1 MRNGAVE
8 MAGGAAASGPWQRAA
23 TPSPRERILQAAM
36 ELVAASDGNPVSTRQ
51 ITEKAGVTAPTLYHH
66 FGDKD
71 GLMEAVVARGFEE
84 FIQREGSIERTASP
98 IEDVKRLWDVHVQF
112 GVTHAQLYMLMFGN
126 AGQSRR
132 PAVVV
137 EAERLL
143 EAELTRLALAGQ
155 LGVRPVDAARAVLAS
170 NIGVTLMLIAE
181 STAGAAA
188 GGTQSASAL
197 SVQTRDAVL
206 RSVLTDPTLIDTP
219 RAGAA
224 AGQDGQP
231 SYVAAAIALNATLQ
245 SSHPDQLS
253 GTEMKLFLEWLHRL
267 STAPSAGPPA
277 PPAAPPA
284 GQPARPP
291 TGRHRN
297 DRTS

>member
-1 MRNGAVE
+1 MRKGAVE
-8 MAGGAAASGPWQRAA
+8 VAGGAAADGPQQRAA
-23 TPSPRERILQAAM
+23 APSPRERILQAAM
-36 ELVAASDGNPVSTRQ
+36 ELVAASDGNAVSTRQ
-51 ITEKAGVTAPTLYHH
+51 ITERAGVTAPTLYHH

-84 FIQREGSIERTASP
+84 FIRSEGSIEHTDAP

-112 GVTHAQLYMLMFGN
+112 GVTHAQLYLLMFGN
-126 AGQSRR
+126 AGPSRR
-132 PAVVV
+132 PGVVV

-143 EAELTRLALAGQ
+143 EAELTRLAVAGHLA
-155 LGVRPVDAARAVLAS
+155 VRPVEAARAVLAS
-170 NIGVTLMLIAE
+170 NIGVTLMLIADADGD
-181 STAGAAA
+181 SAARDAAA
-188 GGTQSASAL
+188 GDTSPAAAEPLSASAL

-206 RSVLTDPTLIDTP
+206 RSVLTDPALVDTP
-219 RAGAA
+219 RAGAP

-267 STAPSAGPPA
+267 SSA
-277 PPAAPPA
+277 PAAPP
-284 GQPARPP
+284 
-291 TGRHRN
+291 GRRT

>member
-1 MRNGAVE
+1 MRKGAVE
-8 MAGGAAASGPWQRAA
+8 VAGDAAADRLQQRAA
-23 TPSPRERILQAAM
+23 TPSPRERILRAAM
-36 ELVAASDGNPVSTRQ
+36 ELVATSEGNTVSTRQ
-51 ITEKAGVTAPTLYHH
+51 ITERAGVTAPTLYHH

-84 FIQREGSIERTASP
+84 FIRSEGSIERTDAP

-112 GVTHAQLYMLMFGN
+112 GVTHAQLYLLMFGN
-126 AGQSRR
+126 AGPSRR
-132 PAVVV
+132 PGVVV

-155 LGVRPVDAARAVLAS
+155 LAVRPVEAARAVLAS
-170 NIGVTLMLIAE
+170 NIGVTLMLIAD
-181 STAGAAA
+181 AGAGAGDVSPAA
-188 GGTQSASAL
+188 AEPLATSAL

-206 RSVLTDPTLIDTP
+206 RSVLTDPTLVDTP
-219 RAGAA
+219 RAGAPA
-224 AGQDGQP
+224 SQDGQP

-267 STAPSAGPPA
+267 SSA
-277 PPAAPPA
+277 PAAPP
-284 GQPARPP
+284 GPR
-291 TGRHRN
+291 T

>member
-1 MRNGAVE
+1 MRKGAVE
-8 MAGGAAASGPWQRAA
+8 VAGDAAADGLQQRAA

-36 ELVAASDGNPVSTRQ
+36 ELVAASEGNTVSTRQ
-51 ITEKAGVTAPTLYHH
+51 ITERAGVTAPTLYHH

-84 FIQREGSIERTASP
+84 FIRSEGSIERTDAP

-112 GVTHAQLYMLMFGN
+112 GVTHAQLYLLMFGN
-126 AGQSRR
+126 AGPSRR
-132 PAVVV
+132 PGVVV

-155 LGVRPVDAARAVLAS
+155 LAVRPVEAARAVLAS
-170 NIGVTLMLIAE
+170 NIGVTLMLIAD
-181 STAGAAA
+181 AGAGAGDVSPAA
-188 GGTQSASAL
+188 AEPLSASAL

-206 RSVLTDPTLIDTP
+206 RSVLTDPTLVDTP
-219 RAGAA
+219 RAGAP

-267 STAPSAGPPA
+267 SSA
-277 PPAAPPA
+277 PAAPP
-284 GQPARPP
+284 
-291 TGRHRN
+291 GRRT

>member
-1 MRNGAVE
+1 MRKGAVE
-8 MAGGAAASGPWQRAA
+8 VAGDAAADGLQHRAA
-23 TPSPRERILQAAM
+23 TPSPRERILRAAM
-36 ELVAASDGNPVSTRQ
+36 ELVATSEGNTVSTRQ
-51 ITEKAGVTAPTLYHH
+51 ITERAGVTAPTLYHH

-84 FIQREGSIERTASP
+84 FIRSEGSIERTDAP

-112 GVTHAQLYMLMFGN
+112 GVTHAQLYLLMFGN
-126 AGQSRR
+126 AGPSRR
-132 PAVVV
+132 PGVVV

-155 LGVRPVDAARAVLAS
+155 LAVRPVEAARAVLAS
-170 NIGVTLMLIAE
+170 NIGVTLMLIAD
-181 STAGAAA
+181 AGAGAGDVSPAA
-188 GGTQSASAL
+188 AEPLATSAL

-206 RSVLTDPTLIDTP
+206 RSVLTDPTLVDTP
-219 RAGAA
+219 RAGAPA
-224 AGQDGQP
+224 SQDGQP

-267 STAPSAGPPA
+267 SSA
-277 PPAAPPA
+277 PAAPP
-284 GQPARPP
+284 GPR
-291 TGRHRN
+291 T

>member
-1 MRNGAVE
+1 MRKGAVE
-8 MAGGAAASGPWQRAA
+8 VAGDAAADRLQQRAA
-23 TPSPRERILQAAM
+23 TPSPRERILRAAM
-36 ELVAASDGNPVSTRQ
+36 ELVAASEGNTVSTRQ
-51 ITEKAGVTAPTLYHH
+51 ITERAGVTAPTLYHH

-84 FIQREGSIERTASP
+84 FIRSEGSIERTDAP

-112 GVTHAQLYMLMFGN
+112 GVTHAQLYLLMFGN
-126 AGQSRR
+126 AGPSRR
-132 PAVVV
+132 PGVVV

-155 LGVRPVDAARAVLAS
+155 LAVRPVEAARAVLAS
-170 NIGVTLMLIAE
+170 NIGVTLMLIAD
-181 STAGAAA
+181 AGAGAGDVSPAA
-188 GGTQSASAL
+188 AEPLATSAL

-206 RSVLTDPTLIDTP
+206 RSVLTDPTLVDTP
-219 RAGAA
+219 RAGAPA
-224 AGQDGQP
+224 SQDGQP

-267 STAPSAGPPA
+267 SSA
-277 PPAAPPA
+277 PAAPP
-284 GQPARPP
+284 GPR
-291 TGRHRN
+291 T

>member
-1 MRNGAVE
+1 MRKGAVE
-8 MAGGAAASGPWQRAA
+8 VAGDAAAEKLQQRAA

-36 ELVAASDGNPVSTRQ
+36 ELVAASDGNTVSTRQ
-51 ITEKAGVTAPTLYHH
+51 ITERAGVTAPTLYHH

-84 FIQREGSIERTASP
+84 FIRSEGSIERTDAP

-112 GVTHAQLYMLMFGN
+112 GVTHAQLYLLMFGN
-126 AGQSRR
+126 AGPSRR
-132 PAVVV
+132 PGVVV

-143 EAELTRLALAGQ
+143 EAELTRLAVAGQ
-155 LGVRPVDAARAVLAS
+155 LAVRPVEAARAVLAS
-170 NIGVTLMLIAE
+170 NIGVTLMLIADT
-181 STAGAAA
+181 TADSGDTLSDGFGRPA
-188 GGTQSASAL
+188 SASAL

-206 RSVLTDPTLIDTP
+206 RSVLTDPTLVDIR
-219 RAGAA
+219 RAGAP
-224 AGQDGQP
+224 AGEDGQP

-267 STAPSAGPPA
+267 SSAPDA
-277 PPAAPPA
+277 PP
-284 GQPARPP
+284 
-291 TGRHRN
+291 GRRT

>member
-1 MRNGAVE
+1 MRD
-8 MAGGAAASGPWQRAA
+8 GAAEVAGDAVGGKPQQRPAVS
-23 TPSPRERILQAAM
+23 SPRERLLQAAV
-36 ELVAASDGNPVSTRQ
+36 ELVAASGGNPVSTRQ
-51 ITEKAGVTAPTLYHH
+51 ITERAGVTAPTLYHH

-84 FIQREGSIERTASP
+84 FIRSEGSVERTELP

-126 AGQSRR
+126 GGPSRR

-143 EAELTRLALAGQ
+143 EAELNRLAARGQ
-155 LGVRPVDAARAVLAS
+155 LAVRPVEAARAVLAS
-170 NIGVTLMLIAE
+170 NIGVTLMLIAD
-181 STAGAAA
+181 STAPSGLPSGNGSQRPAEPL
-188 GGTQSASAL
+188 SASAL
-197 SVQTRDAVL
+197 SVQTRNAVL
-206 RSVLTDPTLIDTP
+206 RSVLTDPTIVDTP
-219 RAGAA
+219 RAGAP
-224 AGQDGQP
+224 AGEDGQP

-267 STAPSAGPPA
+267 SNAPAAPSAE
-277 PPAAPPA
+277 
-284 GQPARPP
+284 RR
-291 TGRHRN
+291 T

>member
-1 MRNGAVE
+1 MRKEAVE
-8 MAGGAAASGPWQRAA
+8 VAGDAAAERLQQRAA

-36 ELVAASDGNPVSTRQ
+36 ELVAASDGTAVSTRQ
-51 ITEKAGVTAPTLYHH
+51 ITERAGVTAPTLYHH

-84 FIQREGSIERTASP
+84 FIRSEGSIERTDAP

-112 GVTHAQLYMLMFGN
+112 GVTHAQLYLLMFGN
-126 AGQSRR
+126 AGPSRR
-132 PAVVV
+132 PGVVV

-143 EAELTRLALAGQ
+143 EAELTRLAVAGQ
-155 LGVRPVDAARAVLAS
+155 LAVRPMEAARAVLAS
-170 NIGVTLMLIAE
+170 NIGVTLMLIADT
-181 STAGAAA
+181 TAG
-188 GGTQSASAL
+188 GGDTPSDGPGRPVSASAL

-206 RSVLTDPTLIDTP
+206 RSVLTDPTLVDAP
-219 RAGAA
+219 HAGAA

-267 STAPSAGPPA
+267 SSAPDA
-277 PPAAPPA
+277 PP
-284 GQPARPP
+284 
-291 TGRHRN
+291 GRRT

>member
-1 MRNGAVE
+1 
-8 MAGGAAASGPWQRAA
+8 MAGDAAAEKLQQRAA
-23 TPSPRERILQAAM
+23 APSPRERILQAAM
-36 ELVAASDGNPVSTRQ
+36 ELVAASDGNTVSTRQ
-51 ITEKAGVTAPTLYHH
+51 ITERAGVTAPTLYHH

-84 FIQREGSIERTASP
+84 FIRSEGSIERTDAP

-112 GVTHAQLYMLMFGN
+112 GVTHAQLYLLMFGN
-126 AGQSRR
+126 AGPSRR
-132 PAVVV
+132 PGVVV

-143 EAELTRLALAGQ
+143 EAELTRLAVAGQ
-155 LGVRPVDAARAVLAS
+155 LAVRPVEAARAVLAS
-170 NIGVTLMLIAE
+170 NIGVTLMLIADT
-181 STAGAAA
+181 TAGS
-188 GGTQSASAL
+188 GDTSSDGPGRPVSASAL

-206 RSVLTDPTLIDTP
+206 RSVLTDPTLVDIP
-219 RAGAA
+219 RAGAP

-267 STAPSAGPPA
+267 SSAPDA
-277 PPAAPPA
+277 PP
-284 GQPARPP
+284 
-291 TGRHRN
+291 GRRT